1 MNAINGHCCAEY
13 ETCKEAL
20 YLSPFETHLNCTS
33 GDVFRNS
40 FIKKEDETEYE
51 EQSTMIMEMIMIMV
65 NRTRKKVTSWVIDI

>member
-1 MNAINGHCCAEY
+1 M
-13 ETCKEAL
+13 

-40 FIKKEDETEYE
+40 FTNKEDETEDE
-51 EQSTMIMEMIMIMV
+51 EQSTKIMEMIMIMV